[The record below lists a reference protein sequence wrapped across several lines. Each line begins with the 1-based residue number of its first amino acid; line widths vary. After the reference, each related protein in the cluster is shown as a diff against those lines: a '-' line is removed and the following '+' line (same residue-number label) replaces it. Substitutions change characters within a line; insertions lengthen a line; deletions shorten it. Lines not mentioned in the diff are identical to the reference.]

1 MYRGSEIRGGAGSP
15 EQPRQVINRR
25 LRRTVKDCK
34 EGREGAGLKNTF
46 VLCFRSSFV
55 SAVTG
60 NGSVCQGVE

>member
-46 VLCFRSSFV
+46 V
-55 SAVTG
+55 SAATG